1 MLFIQAHAHVTP
13 CIACEKARVN
23 YSSFTRPDVKYQ
35 TFLPYFFGPRLE
47 YMFEENL
54 KLSLSM
60 AKRFNAFEVLK
71 WFLIVLEATCVI
83 FARATNTD
91 M

>member
-1 MLFIQAHAHVTP
+1 
-13 CIACEKARVN
+13 
-23 YSSFTRPDVKYQ
+23 
-35 TFLPYFFGPRLE
+35 
-47 YMFEENL
+47 MFEQNL
-54 KLSLSM
+54 KLSLSI

-71 WFLIVLEATCVI
+71 WFLIILEATCVI